1 MLIISWSFESVS
13 GARLSMMHGFDKPR
27 GLAECSVSDS
37 RKPDPSSNEGMRYRE
52 ENFNTNI

>member
-1 MLIISWSFESVS
+1 
-13 GARLSMMHGFDKPR
+13 MMHGFDKPR

-52 ENFNTNI
+52 ENFKANI